1 MSSPKKGIIE
11 TALKIALCENSP
23 SPKGN
28 YTFDMSTVKLD
39 GDMNHYAGHLD
50 TIAYHAGV
58 ALGNKN
64 NSKHKE
70 LVSVFREVSSMAGGQ
85 GHDWHKMGHT
95 GIRTKGSRD
104 IQYYKDTSHIS
115 KRDREDAFIA
125 GNRGGEQYTA
135 KIDNRKNL
143 LRFGNRPGPF
153 ALGHAQA
160 ILQQ

>member
-70 LVSVFREVSSMAGGQ
+70 LVSAFREVSSMAGGQ
-85 GHDWHKMGHT
+85 GHDWHEMGHT
-95 GIRTKGSRD
+95 GITTKGSRD
-104 IQYYKDTSHIS
+104 IKYYKDTRHID
-115 KRDREDAFIA
+115 KRDRTDAF
-125 GNRGGEQYTA
+125 NETGGEQHTA
-135 KIDNRKNL
+135 KKRNRANL

-160 ILQQ
+160 LLQQ